1 MTASQTLA
9 ADYINL
15 MTTISKWIAITTTG
29 FQAFLFFL
37 RLKKRC
43 HLLELYI
50 RFFQTPHPPQTH
62 IFFKRNKA
70 LLSYKKCILVR

>member
-15 MTTISKWIAITTTG
+15 MTTVSKWIAITTTG
-29 FQAFLFFL
+29 FQAFLLFL

-50 RFFQTPHPPQTH
+50 RFVQTTPPPHHPQTRN
-62 IFFKRNKA
+62 FFKRNKA
-70 LLSYKKCILVR
+70 LLSY